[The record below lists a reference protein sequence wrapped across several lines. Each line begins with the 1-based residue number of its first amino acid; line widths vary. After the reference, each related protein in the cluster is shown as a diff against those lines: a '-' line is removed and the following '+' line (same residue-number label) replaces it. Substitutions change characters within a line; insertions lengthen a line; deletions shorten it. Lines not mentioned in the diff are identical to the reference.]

1 MPTSSSSAGRSV
13 NVGQVVIRAVKS
25 FVADDAL
32 TLCAALSF
40 YTLLS
45 FAPLLVL
52 AVWAS
57 GSMAPGAQEAMLD
70 QFGALAGNDAR
81 LAAQAVVDSA
91 SERPALGSLAG
102 LLGIGTSLVGATTVF
117 AQLQS
122 SLNTLWGIKAKPH
135 NAVWGWLRRRVLS
148 IGVIAAIGF
157 VLMVSLLV
165 SSVLGLLLTRT
176 GPVWDVLNQAISVV
190 VFAGLFALLFRY
202 LPDARLAWRP
212 AAWGG
217 LVTAI
222 LFGIG
227 KWVIGLY
234 LARGEVGGAY
244 GAAGSVVVL
253 LVWVYYSS
261 AIFFFGAE
269 LVQAW
274 LVAHGGSVAPAAH
287 AVRKQER

>member
-1 MPTSSSSAGRSV
+1 MVRVAFRAASSFIS
-13 NVGQVVIRAVKS
+13 
-25 FVADDAL
+25 DDAL

-57 GSMAPGAQEAMLD
+57 GSLAPGAQDAMLD
-70 QFGALAGNDAR
+70 QVGALAGDGAR
-81 LAAQAVVDSA
+81 LTAKAVVESA
-91 SERPALGSLAG
+91 NERPALGSLAG
-102 LLGIGTSLVGATTVF
+102 ILGIGTSLVGATTVF

-122 SLNTLWGIKAKPH
+122 SLNRLWGIEAKPH
-135 NAVWGWLRRRVLS
+135 NAAWGWLRRRVLS

-157 VLMVSLLV
+157 VLIVSLLV
-165 SSVLGLLLTRT
+165 SSVLGLLLTRS
-176 GPVWDVLNQAISVV
+176 GPVWDVLNQAVSMV
-190 VFAGLFALLFRY
+190 VFSGLFALLFRY
-202 LPDARLAWRP
+202 LPDARLPWRP

-222 LFGIG
+222 LFTIG

-234 LARGEVGGAY
+234 LARGDVGGAY

-274 LVAHGGSVAPAAH
+274 LVAHGGSIAPAAH
-287 AVRKQER
+287 AARRKEA